1 MNINLIHCA
10 LFGAGKEGADTTK
23 ADVTFDSS
31 AVDTTDTNLLAT
43 TFSTGVTDVGIRLLT
58 SEDAPLTLGTSSEV
72 PLQVFSTEQTLVFHA
87 RMETIPGETL
97 APGSVAANATYT
109 IAYK

>member
-1 MNINLIHCA
+1 MNINLINCA
-10 LFGAGKEGADTTK
+10 LLGAGKEGADTTK

-58 SEDAPLTLGTSSEV
+58 SEDNSLKLGISSKV
-72 PLQVFSTEQTLVFHA
+72 PLQISSAEQTLTFQGD
-87 RMETIPGETL
+87 MEKIKSEISQTE
-97 APGSVAANATYT
+97 AANTTYVVE
-109 IAYK
+109 YK